1 MPGKINPVIPEVA
14 NQVCFQIMGA
24 DQTIATAS
32 EAAQL
37 QLNVFEPVIVYNLLN
52 NLKIMTNALNTLRTK
67 CVDGITANE
76 NACKKS
82 VDNSIG
88 IVTALLPLI
97 GYKKASAVAKE
108 ALETGAPV
116 ATIAAKYAPAEKVK
130 EYLKVEAMTRAGTIE
145 ARGVCLDTPPP
156 PAEEVA

>member
-76 NACKKS
+76 DACKKS

-116 ATIAAKYAPAEKVK
+116 RDDRGEI
-130 EYLKVEAMTRAGTIE
+130 RARGE
-145 ARGVCLDTPPP
+145 GEGVPQGRGDDVRGDDRGARGVPRH
-156 PAEEVA
+156 AAAAR